1 MPGARRRKT
10 VADKWI
16 ARGRIE
22 HGAGSG
28 DNARMVSFQPGDEV
42 KGLNDDEMQS
52 LIEAG
57 AVVKQSDLE
66 KREAPSGPSEMEND
80 LRKQVAE
87 RNDEIVQLKA
97 RIAELETAK
106 ASPPSQRTATK

>member
-80 LRKQVAE
+80 LRKQVADRNAEIAKLKE
-87 RNDEIVQLKA
+87 RV
-97 RIAELETAK
+97 AELEAAKTAT
-106 ASPPSQRTATK
+106 PPPRTATK